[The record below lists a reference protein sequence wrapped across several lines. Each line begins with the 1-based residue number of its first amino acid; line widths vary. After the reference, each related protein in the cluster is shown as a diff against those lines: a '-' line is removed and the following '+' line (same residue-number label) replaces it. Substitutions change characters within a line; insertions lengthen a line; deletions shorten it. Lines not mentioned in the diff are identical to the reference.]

1 MALQLISPTKGIKN
15 FRADSLI
22 AEMLYGQ
29 ETDAKH
35 LTIVEAYRVNGF
47 LRACVDMRAAAIGGI
62 PFTVVNAANPED
74 IRYDS
79 DADYDL
85 PDELGFMTGWSDLIF
100 KTEASLILVGSAF
113 WLKVYD
119 NGNLVG
125 LQWMSPNTIQPLYDQ
140 AGKVYAY
147 KRTVNGREVT
157 LDVEDVVAI
166 YQQDPLTEIG
176 PGSSIGYAART
187 GADVLHSLQTYLD
200 STLDNGLLKATLIG
214 VPMGTPRE
222 ERDRI
227 ERGWRSWFSGK
238 GNAGTTKV
246 VEADAVNVQTIG
258 EGIKDLGNLQLSRE
272 QRELIAVTL
281 GVPFSFVISG
291 AANFATAQQ
300 DDVNFYTKTVLP
312 QADRI
317 AHRVNATL
325 LRELGVRF
333 SFEPKRLEVMQRYE
347 VEKAQALA
355 QLTGGAPVLTVDE
368 ARALLGYGP
377 VQQVTQQVTPQVTP
391 EVMEEE
397 VQDDTQAIESEIRAW
412 RRKVKSRGADA
423 PFSPDNIPEEV
434 YHVIKSRLEDGEDYK
449 SAFSPPFD
457 F

>member
-1 MALQLISPTKGIKN
+1 
-15 FRADSLI
+15 
-22 AEMLYGQ
+22 
-29 ETDAKH
+29 
-35 LTIVEAYRVNGF
+35 
-47 LRACVDMRAAAIGGI
+47 
-62 PFTVVNAANPED
+62 
-74 IRYDS
+74 
-79 DADYDL
+79 
-85 PDELGFMTGWSDLIF
+85 LIF

-125 LQWMSPNTIQPLYDQ
+125 LQWMSPNTVEPLYDQ

-147 KRTVNGREVT
+147 KRTVNGRELK
-157 LDVEDVVAI
+157 LDAEDVVAI

-317 AHRVNATL
+317 AHRINATL

-347 VEKAQALA
+347 VEKAQAVA
-355 QLTGGAPVLTVDE
+355 QLTGGAPVLSVDE

-377 VQQVTQQVTPQVTP
+377 TQQVTQQVTPEVTP

>member
-1 MALQLISPTKGIKN
+1 MAFQLITPTKGIKN

-22 AEMLYGQ
+22 AEMLHGQ
-29 ETDAKH
+29 ETNAKH

-47 LRACVDMRAAAIGGI
+47 LRACVDLRAAALGGI
-62 PFTVVNAANPED
+62 PYTVVDVKNREN
-74 IRYDS
+74 ILFDS
-79 DADYDL
+79 DADYDF
-85 PDELGFMTGWSDLIF
+85 PEQLGFMTGWSDLIF
-100 KTEASLILVGSAF
+100 KTEASLILVGAAY

-119 NGNLVG
+119 NGKLIT
-125 LQWMSPNTIQPLYDQ
+125 LQWMSPNTVQPQHDTS
-140 AGKVYAY
+140 GKVYAY
-147 KRTVNGREVT
+147 KRTVNGKEAM
-157 LDVEDVVAI
+157 LDVEDVIAI
-166 YQQDPLTEIG
+166 YQQDPLTEVG
-176 PGSSIGYAART
+176 PGSAIGYAART

-227 ERGWRSWFSGK
+227 ERGWRGWFSGK

-300 DDVNFYTKTVLP
+300 DDVNFYTKTILP

-317 AHRVNATL
+317 AYRINATF

-347 VEKAQALA
+347 VEKAQSVA

-377 VQQVTQQVTPQVTP
+377 VQQVTPEVTQQVTQQVT
-391 EVMEEE
+391 EE

-412 RRKVKSRGADA
+412 RRKVKSRGSDA
-423 PFSPDNIPEEV
+423 PFSPDHIPDDI
-434 YHVIKSRLEDGEDYK
+434 YHVIKARLQDGEDYK